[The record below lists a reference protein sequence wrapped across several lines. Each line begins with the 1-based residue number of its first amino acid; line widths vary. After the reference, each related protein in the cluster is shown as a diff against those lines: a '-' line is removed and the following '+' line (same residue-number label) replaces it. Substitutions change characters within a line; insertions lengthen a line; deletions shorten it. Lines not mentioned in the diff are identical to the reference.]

1 MRERKK
7 RSNSELKHGCGY
19 VFNPFLGGGAMRL
32 FWQLRA
38 SSTTTSYTIYISAKN
53 HCGGAAFKT
62 CPDFFL
68 VVPFE
73 VVEKLSK

>member
-1 MRERKK
+1 MISDEREGKK

-53 HCGGAAFKT
+53 HCGAVLLLRLAQI
-62 CPDFFL
+62 FFSSS
-68 VVPFE
+68 
-73 VVEKLSK
+73 LSKL